1 MVQHRNR
8 DNSDTRIA
16 GRRPTLRHAS
26 LPEPMF
32 RLLPLAALVLA
43 LAACDASAPDL
54 ELATADLD
62 DAAVTLASAVA
73 LDAGGLLEDAAASAV
88 LATSLSGTARTAAID
103 RPGCRADR
111 TYDAATGAWT
121 AVADCERGDPDG
133 RFYVAFARTST
144 YRFLDGDG
152 QSQETR
158 EGAVSAEHAVLSG
171 SSTFR
176 SPFGVHVLQSL
187 TTHLTV
193 SDLDAELVTIDGTVQ
208 RAATDTLRG
217 PRGERTLAYELDATL
232 DGIQGPRG
240 LAKRWRRAVDGTITG
255 TLRATLTRTLRD
267 GETSLVEIDEAFT
280 IEFPVT
286 GSGDR
291 VAEILLGGR
300 RYRADIDTGEIG
312 GMAL

>member
-73 LDAGGLLEDAAASAV
+73 LDAGGL
-88 LATSLSGTARTAAID
+88 RTAAID

-121 AVADCERGDPDG
+121 AVADCERGNPDG